1 VRRILRS
8 LSAALLAV
16 LLATVLAPTF
26 GWAASAGQ
34 SAHIHDAYESSDAP
48 AAAPH
53 DHHGDLPVTADS
65 HGHHGCAGHVLG
77 HLFVA
82 PAEHAGIIVLESGT
96 AVAIVRQSGFVTNPS
111 RRLDRPPL
119 DSELA

>member
-1 VRRILRS
+1 
-8 LSAALLAV
+8 LLAV

-26 GWAASAGQ
+26 GWEASAGQ
-34 SAHIHDAYESSDAP
+34 SAHIHDALDGGDAP
-48 AAAPH
+48 DSSRH

-65 HGHHGCAGHVLG
+65 HGHHGCSGHVLG

-82 PAEHAGIIVLESGT
+82 PAERAGIILPESGT
-96 AVAIVRQSGFVTNPS
+96 AVAIARQAGFVTNPS

-119 DSELA
+119 DSGLA